1 MEVGPE
7 QIQVGLRRKFRTHL
21 ANVGAD
27 VAKLRAHL
35 AQKLENEAFGLFGH
49 GAILAASPAAVSG
62 SFEDC
67 FWCDSSGR
75 MISDAAVPLRSST

>member
-35 AQKLENEAFGLFGH
+35 AQKLENEAFGLFH
-49 GAILAASPAAVSG
+49 GAILAASPAAVSV
-62 SFEDC
+62 
-67 FWCDSSGR
+67 SSR
-75 MISDAAVPLRSST
+75 LQVRAV